1 MVTRSLLNHS
11 SRSIR
16 TAKSERGATAIQ
28 VLVLLV
34 PVIMGLIGFAIDLG
48 RLYSARND
56 LKEAANSMALAMATQ
71 LIGTDAATGNAPL
84 IGQLTIDNTGG
95 LGNKYDFGGNVIG
108 QDNGSLASTVS
119 DPQFYAALSDAVGS
133 NNEGSGNTVGGATAK
148 YVRVNI
154 SGETPLVFWN
164 FLTLAQNRRTLVQA
178 TAVAGISAPLC
189 TACSIEPIGV
199 PAVDATDTT
208 DFGYVVGIPYTF
220 AYLCN
225 GGGTPGTLPG
235 GGTVVQYV
243 LLNRLST
250 STQIFTGET
259 SQLLRAGADGLPP
272 SSVQTDACF
281 FVNTAE
287 QIWASATPSACNAPT
302 VNASTQAFL
311 CGVGLRFDSS
321 LQGNCTT
328 IPESDSI
335 ATIYT
340 QDPDLSDVTDYT
352 QYVGFG
358 RRVITIPIV
367 DSTANTSAMTVLGF
381 RQFLVQPNNGATTI
395 NAADTN
401 GRFNVLYLGTVKPV
415 RQGSFGGCSQ
425 TAGPGKVVLHR

>member
-1 MVTRSLLNHS
+1 VDIRSLHHHS
-11 SRSIR
+11 NRSRF
-16 TAKSERGATAIQ
+16 TTGSERGATAIQ

-56 LKEAANSMALAMATQ
+56 LKEAANSMAIAMATQ
-71 LIGTDAATGNAPL
+71 LIGTDASTGTAPVA
-84 IGQLTIDNTGG
+84 GQLTIDNSAGF
-95 LGNKYDFGGNVIG
+95 GNKYDFGGNIIG

-119 DPQFYAALSDAVGS
+119 DPQFYANLSDAIGS
-133 NNEGSGNTVGGATAK
+133 TNEGSGSTVSGSTAK

-164 FLTLAQNRRTLVQA
+164 FLTLAQNRRTTVQA
-178 TAVAGISAPLC
+178 TAVAGMSAPLC
-189 TACSIEPIGV
+189 TACSIEPIAV
-199 PAVDATDTT
+199 PAVDGTDTT
-208 DFGYVVGIPYTF
+208 DFGFVVGTPYTF
-220 AYLCN
+220 AYLCTAP
-225 GGGTPGTLPG
+225 GSPGTLAG
-235 GGTVVQYV
+235 GGTVIQYV

-250 STQIFTGET
+250 STQIFVGET

-272 SSVQTDACF
+272 STVQTDACF

-287 QIWASATPSACNAPT
+287 QIWASATPSACNAPS

-311 CGVGLRFDSS
+311 CGVGLRFDSA
-321 LQGNCTT
+321 LQGSCTG

-352 QYVGFG
+352 QYAGFG

-367 DSTANTSAMTVLGF
+367 DSTANTAAMTVLGF
-381 RQFLVQPNNGATTI
+381 RQFLVNPVNGATTI
-395 NAADTN
+395 NAADSN
-401 GRFNVLYLGTVKPV
+401 GRFNVLYIGSVKPV